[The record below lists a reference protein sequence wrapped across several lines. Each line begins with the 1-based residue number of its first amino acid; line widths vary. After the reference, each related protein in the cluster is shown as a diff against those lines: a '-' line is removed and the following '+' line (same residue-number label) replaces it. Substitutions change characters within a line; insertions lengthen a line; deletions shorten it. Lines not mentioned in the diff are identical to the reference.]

1 MSHSYG
7 VAIPTTKR
15 VTVTPATANRFAPSS
30 TRSLG
35 ALAGASDDDAAAAA
49 AMAEQAAAEAAAAR
63 QQAMLLR
70 GTVRAALMLQKHA
83 RGSAARRSAEV
94 RDLERERLRARDAEV
109 RIMSCLAASP
119 PRGSVMSC
127 HVMSCH
133 VMSWERAPPRAPR
146 DSTP

>member
-35 ALAGASDDDAAAAA
+35 ALAGANDDDAAAAA
-49 AMAEQAAAEAAAAR
+49 AMAEQAAAEQAAAEAAAAR

-94 RDLERERLRARDAEV
+94 RDRERER
-109 RIMSCLAASP
+109 
-119 PRGSVMSC
+119 
-127 HVMSCH
+127 
-133 VMSWERAPPRAPR
+133 ERERVTR
-146 DSTP
+146 R